1 MLAMLKEFKAFAF
14 KGNVLDLAVAVILG
28 IAFGAVI
35 TSLVNDVLM
44 NIVAAIVGEPDFS
57 SLTFELGDGVIRY
70 GAFLTALVNFLLVA
84 FALFLVVRSVQRA
97 LARNKGEEPSDVH
110 PCPYCLTNIP
120 VEASRCSAC
129 TSEVPAAA

>member
-1 MLAMLKEFKAFAF
+1 MLKEFKAFAF

-35 TSLVNDVLM
+35 NSAVNDVLM
-44 NIVAAIVGEPDFS
+44 NMVAAIVGEPDFS
-57 SLTFELGDGVIRY
+57 SLTFTIGDGVIRY
-70 GAFLTALVNFLLVA
+70 GSFLTALANFVLVA
-84 FALFLVVRSVQRA
+84 FALFLVVKSVQRA
-97 LARNKGEEPSDVH
+97 LARNRSEEPSDVR

-129 TSEVPAAA
+129 TSEVPATA